1 MDDTEAVPWEF
12 LKTFV
17 KEKKKAFNVRQN
29 SLRICTHDD
38 SFHPGYLLGIRQR
51 VILQLFRSPRGGVHA
66 RSGNPAIFVE
76 SSLA

>member
-38 SFHPGYLLGIRQR
+38 SFHPGHLLATRQR
-51 VILQLFRSPRGGVHA
+51 VILQLLRSPGEA
-66 RSGNPAIFVE
+66 SMTRSGNPAIFVE